1 MEGLFKKYKVFGRS
15 LSERFQSLFEVVV
28 LVLISPLLSLKPST
42 CTFNLIEMNLK
53 ESNRSRKTAGAAV
66 AGSGGGVQMNSN
78 NYITVLIILV
88 ILLACSIGMTIEIH
102 TTSGARESTT
112 YF

>member
-1 MEGLFKKYKVFGRS
+1 MLTPICHQKHVTQRDCEH
-15 LSERFQSLFEVVV
+15 RFESKLNQ
-28 LVLISPLLSLKPST
+28 
-42 CTFNLIEMNLK
+42 K

-88 ILLACSIGMTIEIH
+88 ILLACSIGITI
-102 TTSGARESTT
+102 
-112 YF
+112 

>member
-1 MEGLFKKYKVFGRS
+1 M
-15 LSERFQSLFEVVV
+15 
-28 LVLISPLLSLKPST
+28 
-42 CTFNLIEMNLK
+42 
-53 ESNRSRKTAGAAV
+53 

-102 TTSGARESTT
+102 ITSDARECIT
-112 YF
+112 YFLNRLKRHLHS